1 MGEKLENHDSEI
13 DRLKRIDFRLN
24 KELVSK
30 PYLYIDK
37 VKQELDKEQ
46 KEIINIIKN
55 NNDKYIQKIG
65 QMDQKVNKVLTD
77 TETLI
82 D

>member
-13 DRLKRIDFRLN
+13 DRLKRIDFRFN

-55 NNDKYIQKIG
+55 NNDKYISKIS
-65 QMDQKVNKVLTD
+65 
-77 TETLI
+77 
-82 D
+82 

>member
-55 NNDKYIQKIG
+55 NNDKYISKIS
-65 QMDQKVNKVLTD
+65 
-77 TETLI
+77 
-82 D
+82 

>member
-1 MGEKLENHDSEI
+1 
-13 DRLKRIDFRLN
+13 
-24 KELVSK
+24 
-30 PYLYIDK
+30 

-55 NNDKYIQKIG
+55 NNDKYICKIS
-65 QMDQKVNKVLTD
+65 QIDQKVNKVLLD
-77 TETLI
+77 SEIIL